1 MARRANQRVVIIR
14 GVRYRGGVNVV
25 VVKAFAGVLN
35 AFRGKQHLSRPRDIL
50 MAQARLETEAVLT
63 NKIVTI
69 DIQPVTCRNLRES
82 SAFLTMPRHS

>member
-50 MAQARLETEAVLT
+50 MAQAWLETEAVLT

-69 DIQPVTCRNLRES
+69 DIQPGHMQE
-82 SAFLTMPRHS
+82 LT